1 LVKIVTNK
9 LLENKFFA
17 FLKLVRIENLLI
29 MVFTMACVRYFVI
42 HALFARVYF
51 SEGPFWILVTSTT
64 LIAAAGYI
72 INDYFDY
79 KTDQI
84 NRPETVVIDKAI
96 NRRFAM
102 LLHIILSAIGLLLG
116 AWLAYRYYALRLVL
130 FQVIAIALLWFYS
143 TNFKKQLLTGNI
155 IIALLTATIPFMPF
169 AYEVLSGVH
178 SNAAYFDQNTN
189 VRLVL
194 VITLLFSGFAF
205 LTSLIREI
213 IKDMEDFKGDIQT
226 GCKTMPISWGITST
240 KVFCFFLIVIALGI
254 LSFSILTLWHWKYKP
269 ASFYLSMTVFLPL
282 VMLIFLVVKAKTPQN
297 FKLAS
302 LFLKFIML
310 FGIAF
315 TFLIKLIYEQH

>member
-1 LVKIVTNK
+1 MTNK
-9 LLENKFFA
+9 LLEHKFFA
-17 FLKLVRIENLLI
+17 LLKLVRIENLMI
-29 MVFTMACVRYFVI
+29 MVFTMACIRYFVI
-42 HALFARVYF
+42 YSLFDNIYF
-51 SEGPFWILVTSTT
+51 SEGPFWILVTSTI

-84 NRPETVVIDKAI
+84 NRPETVVIDKVI

-116 AWLAYRYYALRLVL
+116 AWLALKYYALRLVL
-130 FQVIAIALLWFYS
+130 FQIVAIVLLWFYS
-143 TNFKKQLLTGNI
+143 TDLKKQLLTGNI

-169 AYEVLSGVH
+169 AYEVLSGLH
-178 SNAAYFDQNTN
+178 HNPAYLDQNPH
-189 VRLVL
+189 VKLAL
-194 VITLLFSGFAF
+194 AIVILFSGFAF

-226 GCKTMPISWGITST
+226 GCRTMPISWGMITT
-240 KVFCFFLIVIALGI
+240 KVFCFFLIVITIGLLCFPI
-254 LSFSILTLWHWKYKP
+254 FTLWHWKYKP
-269 ASFYLSMTVFLPL
+269 ASFYLIMTVLFPL
-282 VMLIFLVVKAKTPQN
+282 LMLIFLVIRAKTPQN

-315 TFLIKLIYEQH
+315 SFLIKLIYEQH